1 MAIDIL
7 DKLHESG
14 ELRELVHSGLVSPN
28 VIFWRKIYHAYH
40 KQIEDGSRPSQAV
53 SDVADVFGIADRNVY
68 RILQRFKK
76 D

>member
-14 ELRELVHSGLVSPN
+14 ELRELVHSGLISHN

-40 KQIEDGSRPSQAV
+40 SQMEKGEKSTQAV
-53 SDVADVFGIADRNVY
+53 SDVADVFGISDRMVY
-68 RILQRFKK
+68 RILQRFK
-76 D
+76 